1 MLKIGTWNVNSVKAR
16 LPLVTG
22 WLETARPDVLLL
34 QELKCETAAFPAE
47 AFAAL
52 GYEGAVVG
60 QKAYNGVAL
69 LVRRGLALSDVVT
82 ALPGDE
88 GDLQARYVEAT
99 VAGVRV
105 ASLYLPN
112 GNPVASEKYP
122 YKLGWMERLRAHAA
136 GLLATGMPLVL
147 GGDFNIIPE
156 PEDVFAP
163 ADWTE
168 DALFRLESRRAFR
181 ALLHLGFTDA
191 FRALHPD
198 AARAWTFWDYQAG
211 CWPRDLGL
219 RIDHF
224 LLSPSAADRLA
235 ACTIDRGPRG
245 LERASDHTPVV
256 LELRACADPGYS

>member
-1 MLKIGTWNVNSVKAR
+1 MSLRIATFNVNSVKAR
-16 LPLVTG
+16 LPIVCG
-22 WLETARPDVLLL
+22 WIESARPDVLLL

-69 LVRRGLALSDVVT
+69 LARRGLALTDVIT
-82 ALPGDE
+82 ALPGDPE
-88 GDLQARYVEAT
+88 DTQARYVEAT
-99 VAGVRV
+99 VAGLRL

-122 YKLGWMERLRAHAA
+122 YKLRWMERLRAHAA
-136 GLLATGMPLVL
+136 KLLAAESPLVL

-156 PEDVFAP
+156 PEDVYAP
-163 ADWTE
+163 AEWTE
-168 DALFRLESRRAFR
+168 DALFRPESRRAFR
-181 ALLHLGFTDA
+181 SLLHLGLTEA

-198 AARAWTFWDYQAG
+198 QRGAWSFWDYQAG
-211 CWPRDLGL
+211 RWPRDQGL

-224 LLSPSAADRLA
+224 LLAPRAADRLVS
-235 ACTIDRGPRG
+235 CTIDRAPRG
-245 LERASDHTPVV
+245 LETASDHTPVV
-256 LELRACADPGYS
+256 LELKS

>member
-1 MLKIGTWNVNSVKAR
+1 MLRIATWNVNSVKAR

-22 WLETARPDVLLL
+22 WLESARPDVLLL
-34 QELKCETAAFPAE
+34 QELKCETAAFPGD

-52 GYEGAVVG
+52 GYEGLVAG

-69 LVRRGLALSDVVT
+69 LARRGLALADAVL
-82 ALPGDE
+82 ALPGDAE
-88 GDLQARYVEAT
+88 DLQARYVEAT

-122 YKLGWMERLRAHAA
+122 YKLRWMERLRVHAA
-136 GLLATGMPLVL
+136 GLLAAGGPLVL

-156 PEDVFAP
+156 PGDVYAP
-163 ADWTE
+163 AEWTE

-198 AARAWTFWDYQAG
+198 AERAWTFWDYQAG
-211 CWPRDLGL
+211 RWPRDQGL

-224 LLSPSAADRLA
+224 LLSPPAADRLA
-235 ACTIDRGPRG
+235 ACTIDRAPRG
-245 LERASDHTPVV
+245 QEKASDHTPVV
-256 LELRACADPGYS
+256 LELT